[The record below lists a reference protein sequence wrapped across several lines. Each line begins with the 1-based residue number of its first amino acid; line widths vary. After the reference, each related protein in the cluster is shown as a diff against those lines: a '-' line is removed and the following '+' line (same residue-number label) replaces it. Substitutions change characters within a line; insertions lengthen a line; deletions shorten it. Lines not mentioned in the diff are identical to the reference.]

1 MSIAGKG
8 KKEMQMA
15 NVLITGGN
23 RGIGLELC
31 RQFAAR
37 GDEVIAACRKS
48 SGELEETGAKV
59 HAGVEVTDDGSVA
72 ALAEALQG
80 RWIDVL
86 INCAGILTRESLD
99 DLNID
104 RIRRQFEVNAVGPLR
119 VTAALRG
126 NLGAGA
132 KVAIITSRMGS
143 IEDNTSGGRFGY
155 RMSKAAVNMAGRS
168 LAHDLKEKGIAVF
181 LLHPGMVATEMT
193 GRQGIPPEEA
203 ARGLIARIDEL
214 GIENTGTFWH
224 ANGDPLPW

>member
-1 MSIAGKG
+1 
-8 KKEMQMA
+8 MA

-37 GDEVIAACRKS
+37 GDRVIVACRHTS
-48 SGELEETGAKV
+48 DELDETGAEV
-59 HAGVEVTDDGSVA
+59 HTGVEVTDDDSVSG
-72 ALAEALQG
+72 LAKAISD
-80 RWIDVL
+80 RSIDILV
-86 INCAGILTRESLD
+86 NCAGILSRESLD
-99 DLNID
+99 DLGMD

-119 VTAALRG
+119 VTSALLG
-126 NLGAGA
+126 NLDAGA

-143 IEDNTSGGRFGY
+143 IEDNTSGGRYGY
-155 RMSKAAVNMAGRS
+155 RMSKAAANMAGRS
-168 LAHDLKEKGIAVF
+168 LAHDLKSRGIAVF

-214 GIENTGTFWH
+214 DIDKTGTFWH
-224 ANGDPLPW
+224 ANGDALPW